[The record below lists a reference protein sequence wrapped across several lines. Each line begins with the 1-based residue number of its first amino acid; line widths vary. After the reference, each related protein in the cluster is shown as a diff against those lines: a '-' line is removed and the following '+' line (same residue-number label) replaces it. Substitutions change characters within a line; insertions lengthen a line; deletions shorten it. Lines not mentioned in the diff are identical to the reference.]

1 VYVILSPS
9 CLVYDL
15 FLSSDFQPNCYLT
28 YRFIIPTP
36 IVLLDKGIY
45 IAPDIVT
52 LFESTGP
59 DFTAFYEEKGFDWK
73 RLAGARVHKIGG
85 LPAWE
90 YIDYISDNVVGNFL
104 DHNVRVNSV
113 FSSYAIQG
121 SVHKQ
126 SLGFLASRNFLMET
140 SLEFTL
146 VPVNTTSK
154 EPECV
159 KVPFVALYRGAPF
172 KNKES

>member
-1 VYVILSPS
+1 MLS
-9 CLVYDL
+9 LD
-15 FLSSDFQPNCYLT
+15 FLPNCYFT
-28 YRFIIPTP
+28 FKFIIPTP
-36 IVLLDKGIY
+36 IVLLGTGIY

-52 LFESTGP
+52 LFEPLGP
-59 DFTAFYEEKGFDWK
+59 DFAAFYEKKGLDWK

-90 YIDYISDNVVGNFL
+90 YIDYISDNVVGTFL
-104 DHNVRVNSV
+104 DHNVRVNGV

-121 SVHKQ
+121 SVYMQ

-140 SLEFTL
+140 SLEFSI

-154 EPECV
+154 EPERV
-159 KVPFVALYRGAPF
+159 KVPFVALYNGAPF